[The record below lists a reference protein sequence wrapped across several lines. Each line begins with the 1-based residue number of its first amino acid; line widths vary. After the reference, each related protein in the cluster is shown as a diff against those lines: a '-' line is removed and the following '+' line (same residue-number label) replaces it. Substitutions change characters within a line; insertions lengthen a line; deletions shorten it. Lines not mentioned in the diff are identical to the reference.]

1 MASKWKKIV
10 CIGLIA
16 AAAAVSGCGS
26 EDKVAVVDYQQLE
39 LKSEKIKSIQQEIT
53 AKNKEIGDRLAKEGE
68 SLSQEDMQKKVAAA
82 QQERAIFMQSK
93 QKQIQSIVE
102 SQAAAIAKEKNVGIV
117 MHKMAV
123 PMGAIDITDEVLA
136 RIDGTGSQAAS
147 SEQKK

>member
-1 MASKWKKIV
+1 MASKWKTIA
-10 CIGLIA
+10 CAGLLA
-16 AAAAVSGCGS
+16 AAAALSGCGG

-39 LKSEKIKSIQQEIT
+39 VKSEKIKAVQQEIT

-68 SLSQEDMQKKVAAA
+68 GLSQEDMQKKIAAA

-93 QKQIQSIVE
+93 QKQIQSMVE
-102 SQAAAIAKEKNVGIV
+102 SQAAAVAKEKNVGIV

-123 PMGAIDITDEVLA
+123 PAGAIDITDEVLA

-147 SEQKK
+147 SAQKK

>member
-1 MASKWKKIV
+1 MASKWKTIA
-10 CIGLIA
+10 CAGLLA
-16 AAAAVSGCGS
+16 AAAALSGCGG

-39 LKSEKIKSIQQEIT
+39 VKSEKIKAVQQEIT

-68 SLSQEDMQKKVAAA
+68 GLSQEDMQKKVAAA

-93 QKQIQSIVE
+93 QKQIQSMVE
-102 SQAAAIAKEKNVGIV
+102 SQAAAVAKEKNVGIV

-123 PMGAIDITDEVLA
+123 PAGAIDITDEVLA

-147 SEQKK
+147 SAQKK